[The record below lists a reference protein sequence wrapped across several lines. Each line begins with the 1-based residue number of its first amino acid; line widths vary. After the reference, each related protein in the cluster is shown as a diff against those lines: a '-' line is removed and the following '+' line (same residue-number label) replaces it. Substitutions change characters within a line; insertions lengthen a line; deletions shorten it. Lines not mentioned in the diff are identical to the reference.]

1 MKNNELFLKPA
12 MKGLHDPTVWEGA
25 TATPHQATTPATTPA
40 ATPTTAFRPT
50 ATPTPTATIDTVV
63 AAANGNLPAWRS
75 SKAVRHNNESTPLA
89 KLVRQRL
96 MEMGIRQSEFC
107 RAHRFDQGLLSKI
120 QNSVIT
126 NLSLESVLRLSVG
139 LSVPPDELLALVD
152 RMDLHDLVLQAYSA
166 EFAAKKAENS

>member
-1 MKNNELFLKPA
+1 MKNNELYLKSG
-12 MKGLHDPTVWEGA
+12 MNGLHEPAVWEGA
-25 TATPHQATTPATTPA
+25 PTTPHHATHATTPFRPA
-40 ATPTTAFRPT
+40 ATGDVMS
-50 ATPTPTATIDTVV
+50 ATV
-63 AAANGNLPAWRS
+63 NGNVAWRG
-75 SKAVRHNNESTPLA
+75 SKTLRHNNESTPLA

-96 MEMGIRQSEFC
+96 GEMGIKQSEFC

-139 LSVPPDELLALVD
+139 LSVPPEEILALLD

-166 EFAAKKAENS
+166 EFTAKKAEK

>member
-12 MKGLHDPTVWEGA
+12 MNGLHDPNVWEG
-25 TATPHQATTPATTPA
+25 TTVTPHQTTPATPH
-40 ATPTTAFRPT
+40 TTAFRPT
-50 ATPTPTATIDTVV
+50 TTIDTMV

-75 SKAVRHNNESTPLA
+75 SKAVRHPNESTPLA

-96 MEMGIRQSEFC
+96 SEMGIRQSEFC

-139 LSVPPDELLALVD
+139 LSVPPEKLLALVD
-152 RMDLHDLVLQAYSA
+152 RMDLHDLVLQAYDV
-166 EFAAKKAENS
+166 EFAARKAENG

>member
-12 MKGLHDPTVWEGA
+12 MNGLHDPTAWEGA
-25 TATPHQATTPATTPA
+25 TATPHQTITAITATP
-40 ATPTTAFRPT
+40 PTTAFRPT
-50 ATPTPTATIDTVV
+50 ATPMATVDTMVTTTNGT
-63 AAANGNLPAWRS
+63 NGNLPVWRS
-75 SKAVRHNNESTPLA
+75 SKAVRHTNESTPLA

-96 MEMGIRQSEFC
+96 TEMGIRQSEFC

>member
-12 MKGLHDPTVWEGA
+12 MNGLHDPTVWEGA
-25 TATPHQATTPATTPA
+25 TATPHQATTPATTP
-40 ATPTTAFRPT
+40 TTAFRPT
-50 ATPTPTATIDTVV
+50 ATVDTVV
-63 AAANGNLPAWRS
+63 AANGNLPAWRS
-75 SKAVRHNNESTPLA
+75 SKAIRHNNESTPLA

-96 MEMGIRQSEFC
+96 TEMGIRQSEFC

-152 RMDLHDLVLQAYSA
+152 RLDLHDLVLQAYSA
-166 EFAAKKAENS
+166 EFAAKKAENN

>member
-12 MKGLHDPTVWEGA
+12 TNGLHEPTVWEGT
-25 TATPHQATTPATTPA
+25 TATSHQATPATHQ
-40 ATPTTAFRPT
+40 TTAFRPT
-50 ATPTPTATIDTVV
+50 TNMDTMIATT
-63 AAANGNLPAWRS
+63 NGNLPVWRS
-75 SKAVRHNNESTPLA
+75 SKAIRHTNESTPLA

-96 MEMGIRQSEFC
+96 TEMGIRQSEFC

-139 LSVPPDELLALVD
+139 LSVPPEELLALVD
-152 RMDLHDLVLQAYSA
+152 RMDLHDLVLQAYNA

>member
-12 MKGLHDPTVWEGA
+12 MNGLHDTTVWEGA
-25 TATPHQATTPATTPA
+25 TATPHQTALS
-40 ATPTTAFRPT
+40 ATPQTTAFRPT
-50 ATPTPTATIDTVV
+50 ASVDTMVTTTNGT
-63 AAANGNLPAWRS
+63 NGNLPVWRS
-75 SKAVRHNNESTPLA
+75 SKAVRHTNESTPLA

-96 MEMGIRQSEFC
+96 TEMGIRQSEFC

-152 RMDLHDLVLQAYSA
+152 RMDLHDLVLQAYNA

>member
-12 MKGLHDPTVWEGA
+12 INGLHEPTVWEGA
-25 TATPHQATTPATTPA
+25 TATPHQATTPASPQ
-40 ATPTTAFRPT
+40 TTAFRPT
-50 ATPTPTATIDTVV
+50 TTSTATIDTVV
-63 AAANGNLPAWRS
+63 AAANGNLPAWRT
-75 SKAVRHNNESTPLA
+75 SKAVRHTNESTPLA

-96 MEMGIRQSEFC
+96 IEMGIRQSEFC

-139 LSVPPDELLALVD
+139 LSVPPEELLALVD

-166 EFAAKKAENS
+166 EFAAKKVENR

>member
-12 MKGLHDPTVWEGA
+12 MNGLHDPTVWEGA
-25 TATPHQATTPATTPA
+25 TATPHQVTNPAT
-40 ATPTTAFRPT
+40 TPTTAFRPT
-50 ATPTPTATIDTVV
+50 ATVDTAV

-75 SKAVRHNNESTPLA
+75 SKAIRHNNESTPLA

-96 MEMGIRQSEFC
+96 TEMGIRQSEFC

-152 RMDLHDLVLQAYSA
+152 RLDLHDLVLQAYSA
-166 EFAAKKAENS
+166 EFAAKKAENN

>member
-1 MKNNELFLKPA
+1 MKNTEPFLKQGTN
-12 MKGLHDPTVWEGA
+12 GLHEQNVWDGASNSPQNGLNGAVTPLTTFRPVATLEPSTA
-25 TATPHQATTPATTPA
+25 TANGG
-40 ATPTTAFRPT
+40 
-50 ATPTPTATIDTVV
+50 
-63 AAANGNLPAWRS
+63 ANGTTLNGNSIWRTGE
-75 SKAVRHNNESTPLA
+75 ARRPNESTPLA

-96 MEMGIRQSEFC
+96 SEMGIRQSEFC

-139 LSVPPDELLALVD
+139 LSVPPEQLLALVD

-166 EFAAKKAENS
+166 EFAAKKAANN

>member
-12 MKGLHDPTVWEGA
+12 MNGLHDQNVWEGA
-25 TATPHQATTPATTPA
+25 TAIPHQTALAA
-40 ATPTTAFRPT
+40 SATPQTTAFRPT
-50 ATPTPTATIDTVV
+50 TSVDTMVTTTNGT
-63 AAANGNLPAWRS
+63 NGNLPVWRS

-96 MEMGIRQSEFC
+96 TEMGIRQSEFC

-139 LSVPPDELLALVD
+139 LSVPPDELLARVD
-152 RMDLHDLVLQAYSA
+152 RMDLHDLVLQAYNA

>member
-12 MKGLHDPTVWEGA
+12 TNGFHDPTIWEGT
-25 TATPHQATTPATTPA
+25 TATPHQTTT
-40 ATPTTAFRPT
+40 TPTTAFRPT
-50 ATPTPTATIDTVV
+50 TPVDTVV
-63 AAANGNLPAWRS
+63 TTANGNLPVWRNN
-75 SKAVRHNNESTPLA
+75 KVVRHTNESTPLA

-96 MEMGIRQSEFC
+96 TEMGIRQSEFC

-139 LSVPPDELLALVD
+139 LSVPPEELLALVD

-166 EFAAKKAENS
+166 AFAAKKAENS

>member
-12 MKGLHDPTVWEGA
+12 INGLHEPTVWEGP
-25 TATPHQATTPATTPA
+25 TVTSHQATPATHQ
-40 ATPTTAFRPT
+40 TTAFRPT
-50 ATPTPTATIDTVV
+50 TNLDSMVATT
-63 AAANGNLPAWRS
+63 NGNLPTWRS
-75 SKAVRHNNESTPLA
+75 SKAVRHTNESTPLA

-96 MEMGIRQSEFC
+96 TEMGIRQSEFC

-139 LSVPPDELLALVD
+139 LSVPPEELLALVD